1 MKLGIVFIL
10 QHKTDV
16 MIFCDM
22 LHSGRCYYY
31 YYYYYYRL
39 DFTPI
44 KKCNELDE
52 LVMPICL
59 LFDIP
64 ILAENFTRQMMEI
77 SGVM

>member
-1 MKLGIVFIL
+1 MLRYSVICCIL
-10 QHKTDV
+10 ADV
-16 MIFCDM
+16 
-22 LHSGRCYYY
+22 LLLY

-64 ILAENFTRQMMEI
+64 ISAENFTRQMMEI